1 MSVINLSGEQGGT
14 RQQFQLQPNDISGV
28 TELGQLKDVDT
39 TGISNNSIIKYNS
52 TSGNWEIATDS
63 VTQTL
68 SGLTDV
74 TIPFGGLALADGH
87 IIRYNASSNTFGNFA
102 PRIDSLFLS
111 NFSGGFSDNQFMK
124 YNNSAS
130 AWQAVDLDISLDTS
144 PQLGGDLDINSNK
157 IVSTGNTN
165 IIIDPGGT
173 GNVTLGNYTFDGD
186 GPMGAAQDN
195 FVLTYDNS
203 TGFISLEAG
212 GGLSNVVEDTSPQ
225 LGGTLDTQ
233 GFALTHDGVNIIER
247 TGDNNSPVVM
257 IRKDVGTG
265 GDLGS
270 RTGTINLIK
279 DNLTSKYLGLNN
291 WQDDS
296 TAGKKYQIGYL
307 SDDGSTTTI
316 LQHWSENSGSTI
328 NVPLTLDHTNNS
340 NNATD
345 LMLKKTT
352 TRTLSQN
359 QPGVNLDFR
368 TEYSGTTTPQHQIKS
383 RRFGSED
390 NKQLQFFDVNDAGTG
405 ATKLVQFK
413 KNSAWTSTNNHVE
426 MQMNGRIDLTILN
439 ADDMPN
445 SNITKVNMDGTTATN
460 HNILTGKMDFGS
472 SSITNGAQVQFVGEA
487 FNDAGGGES
496 SPDRI
501 GALIFSYGT
510 NEKDNQIEL
519 RVANHDLSTQ
529 SNLKVD
535 GEQAGSSVPFK
546 VPAYTVANLPTSGI
560 DQGAMAVV
568 TNANTSDVSTGIA
581 HCFYNG
587 SDWKYTHL
595 PATTVRT

>member
-1 MSVINLSGEQGGT
+1 MSVINLAGGQLSAT
-14 RQQFQLQPNDISGV
+14 QQFQLQPGDISGV
-28 TELGQLKDVDT
+28 TELGQLKDVDV
-39 TGISNNSIIKYNS
+39 TGVANNSIIKYNS
-52 TSGNWEIATDS
+52 TSGNWEIAVDTD
-63 VTQTL
+63 T
-68 SGLTDV
+68 GITDV
-74 TIPFGGLALADGH
+74 VQDTTPELGG
-87 IIRYNASSNTFGNFA
+87 
-102 PRIDSLFLS
+102 PLS
-111 NFSGGFSDNQFMK
+111 VNGQK
-124 YNNSAS
+124 ITSAS
-130 AWQAVDLDISLDTS
+130 NGNIDIE
-144 PQLGGDLDINSNK
+144 PN
-157 IVSTGNTN
+157 
-165 IIIDPGGT
+165 GT
-173 GNVTLGNYTFDGD
+173 GNVLLGNFTFDADQSVGS
-186 GPMGAAQDN
+186 GQDN

-203 TGFISLEAG
+203 TGLISLEASSAASTG
-212 GGLSNVVEDTSPQ
+212 ADFIPDT
-225 LGGTLDTQ
+225 DN
-233 GFALTHDGVNIIER
+233 THDIGEGPVITGGKKAWKDLFLRNEIQIGGASNNVTYGVGGIAVGSFTDNVADFAISADGLITVSRGEDDSHSVVLDIE
-247 TGDNNSPVVM
+247 
-257 IRKDVGTG
+257 KKVGSG
-265 GDLGS
+265 GDLS
-270 RTGTINLIK
+270 RRVSQIARINDGTTNK
-279 DNLTSKYLGLNN
+279 RLGITN

-307 SDDGSTTTI
+307 ADDGSSTTI
-316 LQHWSENSGSTI
+316 LQNWSENSGSTI

-383 RRFGSED
+383 RRFGSEN
-390 NKQLQFFDVNDAGTG
+390 NKQLQFFDVNDAGTA

-426 MQMNGRIDLTILN
+426 MQMNGRIDLNILN

-445 SNITKVNMDGTTATN
+445 SNITKVNMDGTTTSS
-460 HNILTGKMDFGS
+460 HNMLTGKMDFGS
-472 SSITNGAQVQFVGEA
+472 SSIANASQVTLTAEA

-501 GALIFSYGT
+501 GQLIFKYGT
-510 NEKDNQIEL
+510 DEKNNAIEL

-529 SNLKVD
+529 SNIQVD

-560 DQGAMAVV
+560 GQGAMAIV
-568 TNANTSDVSTGIA
+568 TNANSSDVSTGIA
-581 HCFYNG
+581 HCFYDGAN
-587 SDWKYTHL
+587 WKYTHL